1 MVSAMQIETIGIIE
15 NFEDTDYLDVIVA
28 CPLTILT
35 TIKRRRR
42 KRRNRVIWVRSWVR
56 NRMQFGA
63 YNNVQVQLRNTDP
76 ISFQNFFRMDIATF
90 EEVLALVPFYVLV
103 YIVYTLAKD
112 TISVSRLSGDGD
124 IVGSGIFVKIM

>member
-1 MVSAMQIETIGIIE
+1 MQVETIGIIE
-15 NFEDTDYLDVIVA
+15 NFEDTEYLDVMVA
-28 CPLTILT
+28 CSLTILT

-63 YNNVQVQLRNTDP
+63 YNNLLVQLRNTDP

-90 EEVLALVPFYVLV
+90 EEVLAL
-103 YIVYTLAKD
+103 ISTLIERRD
-112 TISVSRLSGDGD
+112 TNYREAIPAGERLAVTLRFLATGN
-124 IVGSGIFVKIM
+124 

>member
-1 MVSAMQIETIGIIE
+1 MIHQIYLTNGCVYHSTFHGCVIVVKLSQTTEMVSAMQIETIGIIE

-56 NRMQFGA
+56 NRMQFIA
-63 YNNVQVQLRNTDP
+63 YNNLLVQL
-76 ISFQNFFRMDIATF
+76 
-90 EEVLALVPFYVLV
+90 
-103 YIVYTLAKD
+103 
-112 TISVSRLSGDGD
+112 
-124 IVGSGIFVKIM
+124 